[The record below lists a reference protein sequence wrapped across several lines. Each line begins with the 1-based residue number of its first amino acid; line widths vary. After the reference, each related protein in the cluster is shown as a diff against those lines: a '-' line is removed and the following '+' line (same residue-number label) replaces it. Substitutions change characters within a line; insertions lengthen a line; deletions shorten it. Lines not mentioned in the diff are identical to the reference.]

1 MRCNRH
7 RILSVL
13 LLCTCLFS
21 HAYDGKWQV
30 YPSYTEAAQVVYGGN
45 NVYAVMTGM
54 GQIDIFKTWQSET
67 SGNLVRYDLEDNSV
81 RTYDCLNDL
90 NSQHIRTLSYND
102 ASHRL
107 LLLYDDDNIDLLDD
121 GDEVVNLP
129 FLKNSTLTDKEIVSI
144 SQCGTEAYLCTNWGF
159 IDVDTKE
166 AVVRETN
173 RLNTKINCVSLAGDI
188 YYIGTDTGLYSVVK
202 SEVREMGKWELLK
215 SCVVRDMTVF
225 DGRIYVVCDDVVY
238 YIDLHSV
245 DRDVVYAGLQMV
257 RFRQNGNTLLMDN
270 KDGSFAIFVK
280 GSTEPEKFYFAN
292 SWKFFDVLDSRNV
305 FVASGMN
312 GVIRYGYDTEQRT
325 FVSNQESLFT
335 INSPTRDTFYS
346 LSYAGDRLL
355 VAGGINT
362 QEAIY
367 FPETVMIKE
376 RGLSNDGSDDK
387 WIHFDEVGTRAAYP
401 HLSHYNAVN
410 LVQDPDDPNHF
421 YAAVYRNGLQ
431 EYRMD
436 DEGNVKFVKLYNF
449 ENSPLEVITV
459 VKDIPQKYDYCT
471 CDALQYDKNGN
482 LWMANQQTDTI
493 VRLMR
498 PDGKWIGLYYPE
510 FAQASNIY
518 QYLFSSSGIN
528 FAVSGYSGPIGFFG
542 FDTRGTLNIVDD
554 DYHMLRSTITNQ
566 NGTTYT
572 PNQFFCMT
580 EDKDGEI
587 WCGTSAGLF
596 VITNPKGWFDDD
608 FTFHQIIRNRDDGS
622 GYADYLLNGVLV
634 TAIAVDGANRKWVGT
649 YSDGVYLFN
658 DNGQETI
665 YHFTTENSP
674 LLSNYVQNIAVEPYS
689 GRVMFATD
697 KGLCSF
703 DEGVTSPE
711 EELNENNVLAYPNP
725 VEPGCTTPVT
735 ITGLTDGAEV
745 KILSSTGQAVWGEKS
760 IGGQVVWNC
769 CNMKGNRVSSGVY
782 HVVAYDNKGKNTV
795 VTRIIVMK

>member
-1 MRCNRH
+1 MKGSMH

-13 LLCTCLFS
+13 MLCTCLFS

-30 YPSYTEAAQVVYGGN
+30 YPSYTEAAQVVCGGN
-45 NVYAVMTGM
+45 YVYAVMTGT
-54 GQIDIFKTWQSET
+54 GQIDVVKTWLPGT
-67 SGNLVRYDLEDNSV
+67 SGNLVRYDLEDSSI
-81 RTYDCLNDL
+81 RTYDCLDDL

-121 GDEVVNLP
+121 EDEVVNLP
-129 FLKNSTLTDKEIVSI
+129 FLKNSTLADKEIISI

-173 RLNTKINCVSLAGDI
+173 RLNTKINCVSIADGI
-188 YYIGTDTGLYSVVK
+188 YYIGTDTGLYSVAK
-202 SEVREMGKWELLK
+202 SDVRETGKWELLK
-215 SCVVRDMTVF
+215 ACVVRDMTVF
-225 DGRIYVVCDDVVY
+225 DGRIYVVCDYVVY
-238 YIDLHSV
+238 YIDLRSV
-245 DRDVVYAGLQMV
+245 DSDLVYSGLQMV

-270 KDGSFAIFVK
+270 TNGSFAIFVK
-280 GSTEPEKFYFAN
+280 GNTEPEKFNYPN
-292 SWKFFDVLDSRNV
+292 SWRFFDVLDSRNV
-305 FVASGMN
+305 FVASGMD
-312 GVIRYGYDTEQRT
+312 GVIRYGYDPEQKT
-325 FVSNQESLFT
+325 FVTTPESLFT

-362 QEAIY
+362 QEARY
-367 FPETVMIKE
+367 FPETLMIKE
-376 RGLSNDGSDDK
+376 RGLSTDGSDDK
-387 WIHFDEVGTRAAYP
+387 WIHFDEAGARAAYP
-401 HLSHYNAVN
+401 DLSHYNAVN
-410 LVQDPDDPNHF
+410 LVQDPGDSNHF

-436 DEGNVKFVKLYNF
+436 SEGNVNFVKLYNY
-449 ENSPLEVITV
+449 ENSPLEIITV

-493 VRLMR
+493 VRILR

-542 FDTRGTLNIVDD
+542 FDTRGTLNIVED

-596 VITNPKGWFDDD
+596 VVTNPKGWFDDD

-665 YHFTTENSP
+665 CHFTTENSP

-697 KGLCSF
+697 KGLCSY
-703 DEGVTSPE
+703 DEGVTAPE
-711 EELNENNVLAYPNP
+711 EELSENNVLAYPNP
-725 VEPGCTTPVT
+725 VEPGCTVPVT

-745 KILSSTGQAVWGEKS
+745 KILSSTGQPVWGEKS

-782 HVVAYDNKGKNTV
+782 HVVAYDNNGKSTV